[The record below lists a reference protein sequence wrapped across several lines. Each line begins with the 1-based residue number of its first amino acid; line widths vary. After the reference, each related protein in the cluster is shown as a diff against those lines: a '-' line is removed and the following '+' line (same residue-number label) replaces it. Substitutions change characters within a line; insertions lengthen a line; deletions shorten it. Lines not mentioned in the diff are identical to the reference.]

1 MKKLNVSE
9 ADYLASKFRVD
20 VLGCGL
26 ADPIRIKAMLLK
38 LNILTVYRP
47 LSENFGGI
55 SLRSKSGE
63 ERFMLINSN
72 TKRGRQHFT
81 IAHELYHL
89 YYDEDPKPH
98 VCRLGET
105 RDVHEINANLFAS
118 SLLMPQEGI
127 LQLIPEQELTKKT
140 ISLPTIIKLEQ
151 FFAVSRSSMLYRLC
165 NIGLLSKQRVEEL
178 LQLYSP
184 TESAKHYG
192 YDTSLYEPG
201 NENLIIGDYG
211 VMARELLEREII
223 SEGEYDESIN
233 LISYEDE

>member
-9 ADYLASKFRVD
+9 ADYLASKFRVN

-38 LNILTVYRP
+38 LNILTIYRP
-47 LSENFGGI
+47 LSENFGGL
-55 SLRSKSGE
+55 SLRSKNGE
-63 ERFMLINSN
+63 ERFMLVNSN

-89 YYDEDPKPH
+89 YYGEDPKPH

-105 RDVHEINANLFAS
+105 RDVHELNANLFAS

-127 LQLIPEQELTKKT
+127 LQLIPEQELTKKA

-165 NIGLLSKQRVEEL
+165 NMGLISRQRVDEL
-178 LQLYSP
+178 LPFSP
-184 TESAKHYG
+184 SETAKQYG

-201 NENLIIGDYG
+201 NENLIIGDYS
-211 VMARELLEREII
+211 VMARELLESEII

-233 LISYEDE
+233 LISYEEE

>member
-1 MKKLNVSE
+1 
-9 ADYLASKFRVD
+9 
-20 VLGCGL
+20 
-26 ADPIRIKAMLLK
+26 
-38 LNILTVYRP
+38 
-47 LSENFGGI
+47 
-55 SLRSKSGE
+55 
-63 ERFMLINSN
+63 MLINSN

-127 LQLIPEQELTKKT
+127 LQLIPEQELTKKA

-151 FFAVSRSSMLYRLC
+151 FFSVSRSSMLYRLC
-165 NIGLLSKQRVEEL
+165 NLGILPKQRVEEL

-184 TESAKHYG
+184 TESAKQYG

-201 NENLIIGDYG
+201 NTNLIIGDYG

-223 SEGEYDESIN
+223 SEGEFDESIN
-233 LISYEDE
+233 LISYEEE

>member
-9 ADYLASKFRVD
+9 ADYLASKFRVE

-38 LNILTVYRP
+38 LNILTIYRP

-55 SLRSKSGE
+55 SLRSKNG
-63 ERFMLINSN
+63 ERFMLVNSS

-98 VCRLGET
+98 VCKIGET
-105 RDVHEINANLFAS
+105 RDVHEINANMFAS

-127 LQLIPEQELTKKT
+127 LQLIPEQELTKKA

-165 NIGLLSKQRVEEL
+165 NVGLLSKQRVEEL
-178 LQLYSP
+178 MQLYSP
-184 TESAKHYG
+184 SESARQYG

-201 NENLIIGDYG
+201 NANLIIGDYG
-211 VMARELLEREII
+211 VKARELFEREII
-223 SEGEYDESIN
+223 SEGEYDESMN
-233 LISYEDE
+233 LISYEEK

>member
-9 ADYLASKFRVD
+9 ADYLASKFRVN

-38 LNILTVYRP
+38 LNILTIYRP
-47 LSENFGGI
+47 LSENFGGL
-55 SLRSKSGE
+55 SLRSKNGE
-63 ERFMLINSN
+63 ERFMLVNSN

-105 RDVHEINANLFAS
+105 RDVHELNANLFAS

-127 LQLIPEQELTKKT
+127 LQLIPEQELTKKA

-165 NIGLLSKQRVEEL
+165 NLGILSKQRVEEL
-178 LQLYSP
+178 LQQYSP
-184 TESAKHYG
+184 TESAKQYG

-211 VMARELLEREII
+211 VMARELLESEII

-233 LISYEDE
+233 LISYEEE